1 MIASGLISGAV
12 AAAFA
17 FAVLFAAALRRW
29 SSPDAIAAVTEPG
42 SPVSA
47 HPVP

>member
-29 SSPDAIAAVTEPG
+29 SSPDAVSTTIEPG
-42 SPVSA
+42 SPVPA